1 MLGELWPAK
10 IAKKVV
16 RRLVGSADPQRDY
29 PFRDHEQLIAL
40 KAREF
45 GVRTILDIGA
55 NEGQFARGIREVGWD
70 GAIVSFEPRR
80 DAHAALVSGS
90 ATDPGWTVAER
101 MAIGEKDGEATLNL
115 AANSVSSSLLPVHQR
130 SIEVFEGTRYV
141 ATEKVPVRRLDDVV
155 APAWQAPFAIKID
168 TQGFEMA
175 VLRGAAETLAK
186 SAVVV
191 LEMSLFPLYAGAAS
205 FTELYRT
212 VEDAGFRCIA
222 LTEAMVDF
230 PRSEIVQVDGTF
242 IRI

>member
-1 MLGELWPAK
+1 LLGELWPAK

-80 DAHAALVSGS
+80 DAHAALVAGS
-90 ATDPGWTVAER
+90 ATDPAWTVAER

-141 ATEKVPVRRLDDVV
+141 ATEQVPVRRLDDVV

-175 VLRGAAETLAK
+175 VLRGATETLAK

-230 PRSEIVQVDGTF
+230 PRSEILQVDGTF
-242 IRI
+242 VRI